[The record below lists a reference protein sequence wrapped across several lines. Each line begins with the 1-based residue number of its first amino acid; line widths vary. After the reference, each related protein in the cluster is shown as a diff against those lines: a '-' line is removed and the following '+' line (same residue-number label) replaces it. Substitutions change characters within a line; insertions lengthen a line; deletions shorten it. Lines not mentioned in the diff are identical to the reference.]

1 MTVTHRSRTTLILAA
16 VFTAYWLVALRL
28 DAGSD
33 ATRQAMIGSTAWI
46 FLAAALWFSPWH
58 ERIQVCTM
66 VGVATFF
73 EVLSS
78 LVLGAYTYR
87 LDNLPLYVPPGH
99 GLFYLIAL
107 RTAELPLLRRY
118 ARPITWSVLV
128 GASALL
134 LRNLL
139 APPLPDLFGLL
150 TWVALLPFILRG
162 RFALLYAVSFTMTMA
177 LEFYG
182 TGLGTW
188 TWAARSPLIGLPA
201 ANPPA
206 GIGAGYCI
214 MDGITRWLAPQVQR
228 LLRRAFAVAQARV
241 RRRGAKQGWPLPA
254 RSTPGLLQG
263 ASNWFRPGVRRGAAG
278 RRLL

>member
-1 MTVTHRSRTTLILAA
+1 MTMTHRPRTTLILAT
-16 VFTAYWLVALRL
+16 VFAAYWLVALRL
-28 DAGSD
+28 DTETD

-46 FLAAALWFSPWH
+46 FLAVALWFSPSQ

-73 EVLSS
+73 ECLGS

-99 GLFYLIAL
+99 GLFYLTAL
-107 RTAELPLLRRY
+107 RIAELPFLRGF

-128 GASALL
+128 GATALL

-139 APPLPDLFGLL
+139 APPLPDLTGLL

-162 RFALLYAVSFTMTMA
+162 QFALLYAVSFTMTMA

-182 TGLGTW
+182 TSLGVW
-188 TWAARSPLIGLPA
+188 TWAARFPMLGLPA

-206 GIGAGYCI
+206 CIGAGYCI
-214 MDGITRWLAPQVQR
+214 MDGMTRWLAPQVQR
-228 LLRRAFAVAQARV
+228 LVRRDFAVAQAQV
-241 RRRGAKQGWPLPA
+241 HRREAK
-254 RSTPGLLQG
+254 
-263 ASNWFRPGVRRGAAG
+263 
-278 RRLL
+278 